1 MVTLCQASLSAVFSD
16 SICLLH
22 VSMSCFGNFSLYF
35 KHFYYYY
42 IYHDLCMIRDL
53 WSNCCK
59 KIMTS
64 RRLRQWLTF
73 FSNKYFLRYANFF
86 RYNAIAHLIDLSISI
101 NFCMRWETK
110 KFASLSCDTHF
121 IVIWNWTRISLRFAC
136 TVSHPTPAPP
146 WVIRYSCA
154 YHLHLIP
161 LNWVPPCCVHRV
173 TSHIQKLIL
182 FCLSFW
188 RSQIFY
194 FRLLSTYTSL
204 PSLFLFSHLPFSWGC
219 TTAIPRSSSSQRPLG
234 GPCSA
239 EQLWGETGELSPT

>member
-1 MVTLCQASLSAVFSD
+1 MLCLLPFTDSSFFTNRRFLVTLCQASLSAVFSD

-86 RYNAIAHLIDLSISI
+86 RYNAIAHLLYYIDIEVAQSCPSLWDPMDCSLPGSSLHGIFQARILEWVAIS
-101 NFCMRWETK
+101 FSKLYYSLVETV
-110 KFASLSCDTHF
+110 F
-121 IVIWNWTRISLRFAC
+121 IYTGKSKN
-136 TVSHPTPAPP
+136 
-146 WVIRYSCA
+146 SCA
-154 YHLHLIP
+154 LLY
-161 LNWVPPCCVHRV
+161 CS
-173 TSHIQKLIL
+173 TL
-182 FCLSFW
+182 FIGMVW
-188 RSQIFY
+188 NGI
-194 FRLLSTYTSL
+194 
-204 PSLFLFSHLPFSWGC
+204 
-219 TTAIPRSSSSQRPLG
+219 
-234 GPCSA
+234 CSIW
-239 EQLWGETGELSPT
+239 EEDL

>member
-1 MVTLCQASLSAVFSD
+1 MLCLLPFTDSSFFTNRRFLVTLCQASLSAVFSD

-86 RYNAIAHLIDLSISI
+86 RYNAIAHLLYYIDIEVAQSCPSLWDPMDCSLPGSSLHGIFQARILEWVATSFSRGSSQPRDWTQVSHI
-101 NFCMRWETK
+101 VGRHFAIWATREAP
-110 KFASLSCDTHF
+110 ASLMDHVKNLTH
-121 IVIWNWTRISLRFAC
+121 N
-136 TVSHPTPAPP
+136 SH
-146 WVIRYSCA
+146 S
-154 YHLHLIP
+154 
-161 LNWVPPCCVHRV
+161 
-173 TSHIQKLIL
+173 
-182 FCLSFW
+182 
-188 RSQIFY
+188 RSS
-194 FRLLSTYTSL
+194 LSTY
-204 PSLFLFSHLPFSWGC
+204 WKQV
-219 TTAIPRSSSSQRPLG
+219 R
-234 GPCSA
+234 
-239 EQLWGETGELSPT
+239 

>member
-1 MVTLCQASLSAVFSD
+1 MLCLLPFTDSSFFTNRRFLVTLCQASLSAVFSD

-86 RYNAIAHLIDLSISI
+86 RYNAIAHLLYYIDIEVAQSCPSLWDPMDCSLPGSSLHGIFQARILEWVAIS
-101 NFCMRWETK
+101 FSKLYYSLVETV
-110 KFASLSCDTHF
+110 F
-121 IVIWNWTRISLRFAC
+121 IYTGKSKN
-136 TVSHPTPAPP
+136 
-146 WVIRYSCA
+146 SCA
-154 YHLHLIP
+154 LLY
-161 LNWVPPCCVHRV
+161 CS
-173 TSHIQKLIL
+173 TL
-182 FCLSFW
+182 FIRMVW
-188 RSQIFY
+188 NGI
-194 FRLLSTYTSL
+194 
-204 PSLFLFSHLPFSWGC
+204 
-219 TTAIPRSSSSQRPLG
+219 
-234 GPCSA
+234 CSIW
-239 EQLWGETGELSPT
+239 EEDL